1 MRILVSAERRQSDQF
16 EVRLLAMAMA
26 KYPQFEPQ
34 DYEAGIVA
42 YHSQHRDRN
51 MKVGDVIDG
60 ARRAY
65 ADRNKVQA
73 IEAGPYDAVPR
84 PSNYRQLRFQFERIA
99 QEFKAQG
106 VMPSNDD
113 LLREHARRVRQQK
126 GEQQ

>member
-1 MRILVSAERRQSDQF
+1 MRILVSAERRQSDKF
-16 EVRLLAMAMA
+16 EIRLLAMAMS

-65 ADRNKVQA
+65 AKRTEVRA
-73 IEAGPYDAVPR
+73 IDSGVPDAVPR
-84 PSNYRQLRFQFERIA
+84 PSNYRQLRFQYEQINR
-99 QEFKAQG
+99 EFKAQG
-106 VMPSNDD
+106 VIPTTED
-113 LLREHARRVRQQK
+113 LLREHARRVR
-126 GEQQ
+126 EQNS